1 MPVSPNTAAEGVLR
15 VTVYSNGT
23 ALPDTVAANVVSV
36 TVNRMVNAIPYA
48 RLVVADGDMATLAFP
63 ISDATQFKPGAQIR
77 IDAGYGDTQVTI
89 FQGVVMR
96 HGLKIGG
103 PNYSRLVIECRDKAA
118 AMTVGR
124 KNANYV
130 DQKDSDVLSTLF
142 SAAGLTA
149 DVQAT
154 SAQNPEIVQYYC
166 TDWDFALAR
175 AEANGM
181 LVIVTDGKV
190 SVKPPQVSG
199 SAALSVTYGTDLM
212 EFEADIDARTQ
223 LSAAQAVAWD
233 PKTQTALQ
241 GGQASPPTLNAQGDL
256 AASELAKVLGLS
268 NYRLQTA
275 APVDAAGLKTW
286 ADAQQLKAGLAR
298 VRGRMKFQGNAQA
311 TVGGLVQLAGVGA
324 HFSGTVYVTAV
335 THELHNGNWTTDA
348 EFGLSPQWM
357 TQRDDVVAP
366 PAAGLLPGVEG
377 LQIGVVMKLDGDPG
391 GEQRVQVSTPVMQAQ
406 TDGVWARLAKFYGS
420 NTFGAFFIP
429 EVGDEVVLGYL
440 NNDPSYPVILG
451 SLYSSKHTPPY
462 ALEAQNNTKAIV
474 TRCKHKVEFDEQNKI
489 ITITTPTANKMI
501 LSDQGKSI
509 QLLDQNGNKVEL
521 TPSGISLDSPKNIQL
536 TAKGTITLDAVGAI
550 TITSKADV
558 KSEGLNVNCQA
569 QVGFS
574 AKGAATAELS
584 ATGQTTVKGA
594 MVMIN

>member
-1 MPVSPNTAAEGVLR
+1 MRRCWV
-15 VTVYSNGT
+15 
-23 ALPDTVAANVVSV
+23 ALIVV
-36 TVNRMVNAIPYA
+36 I
-48 RLVVADGDMATLAFP
+48 
-63 ISDATQFKPGAQIR
+63 I
-77 IDAGYGDTQVTI
+77 
-89 FQGVVMR
+89 
-96 HGLKIGG
+96 
-103 PNYSRLVIECRDKAA
+103 
-118 AMTVGR
+118 
-124 KNANYV
+124 
-130 DQKDSDVLSTLF
+130 
-142 SAAGLTA
+142 AGLW
-149 DVQAT
+149 AT
-154 SAQNPEIVQYYC
+154 
-166 TDWDFALAR
+166 
-175 AEANGM
+175 
-181 LVIVTDGKV
+181 
-190 SVKPPQVSG
+190 
-199 SAALSVTYGTDLM
+199 
-212 EFEADIDARTQ
+212 
-223 LSAAQAVAWD
+223 
-233 PKTQTALQ
+233 
-241 GGQASPPTLNAQGDL
+241 
-256 AASELAKVLGLS
+256 
-268 NYRLQTA
+268 
-275 APVDAAGLKTW
+275 
-286 ADAQQLKAGLAR
+286 
-298 VRGRMKFQGNAQA
+298 
-311 TVGGLVQLAGVGA
+311 TV
-324 HFSGTVYVTAV
+324 
-335 THELHNGNWTTDA
+335 
-348 EFGLSPQWM
+348 
-357 TQRDDVVAP
+357 
-366 PAAGLLPGVEG
+366 
-377 LQIGVVMKLDGDPG
+377 
-391 GEQRVQVSTPVMQAQ
+391 QAQ

-489 ITITTPTANKMI
+489 ITITTPAANKMI